1 MSRQESAERAHRA
14 GPTVLAVLVAVA
26 LAGLLWA
33 KWWPYAHK
41 VSGLLD
47 SRRWSG
53 SSVLDAGSGPGTAPS
68 WEGAWRFAAA
78 YGQSVWMALV
88 AALLI
93 AAAVEAFLPRRLL
106 SAALGHR
113 PGWASSAVAGGL
125 ALPFMMCTCCTAPIT
140 NALRRRG
147 VPASSAIAFWLGN
160 PVLNP
165 AVLVFLLLTLPWQ
178 YAAVRLGVGSL
189 LVFGLSPLL
198 GRFGGHEVDA
208 ATIASTVTDAEAD
221 ETPVSARSVL
231 TRYARTLGRFA
242 VTLVPEYALL
252 VLVVGGVR
260 GWLLP
265 LTQPGA
271 TVAVATVIA
280 AVAGTLLVIPTAGE
294 IPVIAGLT
302 AAGVAPSVTAALLIA
317 LPAISLPSMVMVARA
332 LSWKRTIATAL
343 AVCGCA
349 LIAAVL
355 GTLLS

>member
-1 MSRQESAERAHRA
+1 MSKQESVERAQRS
-14 GPTVLAVLVAVA
+14 GPVVVAVFA
-26 LAGLLWA
+26 VVSLAGLLWA
-33 KWWPYAHK
+33 KWWPYGHK
-41 VSGLLD
+41 VGGLLD
-47 SRRWSG
+47 TRHWSG

-68 WEGAWRFAAA
+68 WEGAWRFAVS

-106 SAALGHR
+106 SATLGHR
-113 PGWASSAVAGGL
+113 SGWATSAVAGGL

-165 AVLVFLLLTLPWQ
+165 AVLVFLVLTLPWQ
-178 YAAVRLGVGSL
+178 YTAVRLGVGAL

-198 GRFGGHEVDA
+198 GRFGAREVDA
-208 ATIASTVTDAEAD
+208 VAIDPTVADAQPIE
-221 ETPVSARSVL
+221 PPISAWSGL
-231 TRYARTLGRFA
+231 ARFARALGRFA
-242 VTLVPEYALL
+242 VVLVPEYVLL
-252 VLVVGGVR
+252 VLVVGGLR
-260 GWLLP
+260 GWMLP

-271 TVAVATVIA
+271 TVVVATVIA

-294 IPVIAGLT
+294 IPVIAGLA
-302 AAGVAPSVTAALLIA
+302 AAGFAPSVTGALLIA
-317 LPAISLPSMVMVARA
+317 LPAISLPSMVMVGRA

-349 LIAAVL
+349 LVASVL
-355 GTLLS
+355 CTALR